1 MLHHKEHQ
9 RLQLQKG
16 LLDRV
21 GAGEIKRVQL
31 LLDLFSFSKKNLG
44 SMPLDLSSYKFTE
57 KNNNKKNRI
66 GLATVEFQ

>member
-21 GAGEIKRVQL
+21 GAEEIKRVQL
-31 LLDLFSFSKKNLG
+31 LLDFLSFSKKNLR
-44 SMPLDLSSYKFTE
+44 SMPLDLSSYKFAE
-57 KNNNKKNRI
+57 KNNNKKKR
-66 GLATVEFQ
+66 